1 MLVQEASFYDSNL
14 FFKTLQGFCI
24 DFLWFE
30 RWEENNHSREYW
42 GTWLWLCIILFIA
55 VIIFGTCPPC
65 PKKEI
70 DEAFS
75 EYSVPAFGESIISNI
90 LQDDVKL
97 LKRPCSRHSASCL
110 PKCLKLP
117 SRLTSTALS
126 TLMSHIQEI
135 QRLVQL
141 LHLSRCFMP
150 YEFAVLEHLTS
161 WTCWG
166 WHHQVRFSCN
176 LALNSQSMHL
186 LKPNSQGLAQL
197 IFCHNGNQC

>member
-1 MLVQEASFYDSNL
+1 MAHQVMVWKFCNLSSCCSWVHLLGRKIISKWMLVQEASFYNSNL

-117 SRLTSTALS
+117 SRLHCTAGRK
-126 TLMSHIQEI
+126 T
-135 QRLVQL
+135 
-141 LHLSRCFMP
+141 
-150 YEFAVLEHLTS
+150 
-161 WTCWG
+161 
-166 WHHQVRFSCN
+166 
-176 LALNSQSMHL
+176 
-186 LKPNSQGLAQL
+186 GLRQTT
-197 IFCHNGNQC
+197 G